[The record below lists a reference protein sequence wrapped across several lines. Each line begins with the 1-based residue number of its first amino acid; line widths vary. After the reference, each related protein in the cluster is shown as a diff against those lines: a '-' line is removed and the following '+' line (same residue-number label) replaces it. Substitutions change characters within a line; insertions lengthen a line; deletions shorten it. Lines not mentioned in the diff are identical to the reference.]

1 MRAIPRLIL
10 VLAIGCAFGQCS
22 TNQPY
27 PEDWS
32 PPVVV
37 REGECADISGEFS
50 NACSSDNLYEEN
62 CLDTGGLA
70 GLLFA
75 KDADSFT
82 SKLRQVDRVV
92 VRQPSSSQLL
102 VEAWQGK
109 ELLREEEIHVGA
121 EDCTEKGLLIRSGGK
136 GTQIEGG
143 LGVGSSRAV
152 LSKNE
157 DGDLIARLKVSFTGV
172 WFIVPVSGSDY
183 SWRRFERFSNRE
195 TETIP

>member
-1 MRAIPRLIL
+1 MRAIPRFIL
-10 VLAIGCAFGQCS
+10 VLAVGCVFGQCS

-32 PPVVV
+32 PPAAV
-37 REGECADISGEFS
+37 RGGECADISGEFS
-50 NACSSDNLYEEN
+50 NACSSDNLYEDN
-62 CLDTGGLA
+62 CLNTGGLA

-75 KDADSFT
+75 KYAGSFT
-82 SKLRQVDRVV
+82 SKLREVDRVV
-92 VRQPSSSQLL
+92 VYQPSSAQLL
-102 VEAWQGK
+102 VEAWNGK
-109 ELLREEEIHVGA
+109 ELVRKEEIHVGA
-121 EDCTEKGLLIRSGGK
+121 EECTEDGILVRSGGK

-183 SWRRFERFSNRE
+183 SWRRFERFSSRE
-195 TETIP
+195 TEEIH

>member
-1 MRAIPRLIL
+1 MSTLRLAFIIASG
-10 VLAIGCAFGQCS
+10 LACLQCS
-22 TNQPY
+22 TNQQY

-32 PPVVV
+32 PPAAV
-37 REGECADISGEFS
+37 RGGECPDISGNFS
-50 NACSSDNLYEEN
+50 NACASDNVYEDN
-62 CLDTGGLA
+62 CLDSGGLA

-75 KDADSFT
+75 KYAGSFT

-92 VRQPSSSQLL
+92 VHQPSSSQLL

-121 EDCTEKGLLIRSGGK
+121 EDCTEKGVLIRSGGK

-143 LGVGSSRAV
+143 MGVGSSLAF
-152 LSKNE
+152 LNKNE

-172 WFIVPVSGSDY
+172 WFVVPVSGSDY
-183 SWRRFERFSNRE
+183 SWRRFERLSDRE